1 MKQDVDG
8 TATIHE
14 HPLEP
19 DAVDAGVKNEG
30 KTTRF

>member
-1 MKQDVDG
+1 VEQDVDG

-19 DAVDAGVKNEG
+19 ETVDARVEDEG
-30 KTTRF
+30 KTAMF

>member
-1 MKQDVDG
+1 VKQDVDG

-19 DAVDAGVKNEG
+19 DVVDAGVKDVGE
-30 KTTRF
+30 TTRF